1 MRHCRCENLSVM
13 RSFEASGNIH
23 PTRHDSTRHDST
35 RHDITSQTTRIS
47 QHTDIR
53 TSHLSRYWSECWFVY
68 CVRLLS
74 DSESIVEVIWRRRS
88 VRLIV
93 NDKSGAMT
101 IESAVTYFRTK
112 LGVNGRTKKTV
123 EVVKIPD
130 TLYRLDLGASRC
142 KIFPVHS
149 FAIPLYS
156 FRSTD
161 GNHDVLQW
169 G

>member
-1 MRHCRCENLSVM
+1 VRHCRCENWSVM

-23 PTRHDSTRHDST
+23 LTRHD
-35 RHDITSQTTRIS
+35 TTRYDTSLHPKRLES

-53 TSHLSRYWSECWFVY
+53 TLHLSRYWSECWLVY
-68 CVRLLS
+68 CVRLLT
-74 DSESIVEVIWRRRS
+74 DSESTVDVIWRRS
-88 VRLIV
+88 SGRLIV

-112 LGVNGRTKKTV
+112 PGVNGRTKETIKFFRM
-123 EVVKIPD
+123 PD

-142 KIFPVHS
+142 KMFLVHS
-149 FAIPLYS
+149 FVIRLYS
-156 FRSTD
+156 FRNTD